1 MITSNTPET
10 EAAVIA
16 SGGDWSP
23 VLRET
28 CRRLERERNEA
39 NQKLKIATEQWEL
52 CIHLAKKNE
61 QERDEARQ
69 QIDDYR
75 ERHDLLPIS
84 WEL

>member
-1 MITSNTPET
+1 MNDTPET
-10 EAAVIA
+10 EAAIIA

-28 CRRLERERNEA
+28 CRRLERQRDEYYNKAITNAGLILDARA
-39 NQKLKIATEQWEL
+39 
-52 CIHLAKKNE
+52 
-61 QERDEARQ
+61 ERDEARK